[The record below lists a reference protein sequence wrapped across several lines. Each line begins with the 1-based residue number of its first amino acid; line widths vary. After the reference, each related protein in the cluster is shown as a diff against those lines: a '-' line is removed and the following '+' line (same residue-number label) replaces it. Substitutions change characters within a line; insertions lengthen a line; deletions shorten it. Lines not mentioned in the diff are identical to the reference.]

1 MGEYTYSLSKIA
13 SENEKKPQARERM
26 LSYGITS
33 LSTLELMMILL
44 GSGSAGSPVRKLAG
58 TVLHTVKT
66 ADAENLLDK
75 LLNIRG
81 IGEGK
86 ACLIAAA
93 LELGKR
99 LHSSKGI
106 KIYGPADV
114 LPLIRHY
121 TLEKQEHFLCISL
134 NGAQEVM
141 NIRTVSVGIL
151 NRTLIHPR
159 EVFAE
164 PLKERAAAV
173 ILSHNHP
180 SGNSAPSD
188 NDIDITK
195 RLFKAA
201 NILGIHVLDHI
212 IVTPADYFSFM
223 ENGLVF
229 QRQIE

>member
-134 NGAQEVM
+134 NGAQEEM
-141 NIRTVSVGIL
+141 NI
-151 NRTLIHPR
+151 
-159 EVFAE
+159 
-164 PLKERAAAV
+164 RAAAV

-201 NILGIHVLDHI
+201 TILGIHVLDHI